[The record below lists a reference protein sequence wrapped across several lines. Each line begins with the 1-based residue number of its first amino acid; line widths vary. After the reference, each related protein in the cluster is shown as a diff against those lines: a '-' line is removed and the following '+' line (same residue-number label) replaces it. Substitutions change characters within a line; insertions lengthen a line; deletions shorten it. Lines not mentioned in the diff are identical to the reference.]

1 MSEEPDPADSDPLY
15 PAALSVEQD
24 AALNDEM
31 AEWEAATIG
40 DGLGDAANRRRPA
53 R

>member
-1 MSEEPDPADSDPLY
+1 MSEDPSPAESDPLY
-15 PAALSVEQD
+15 LAALSVEQD

-40 DGLGDAANRRRPA
+40 DGLGDGARRRPS